1 MCLPASQSSS
11 SLVCICLFVSYYSP
25 SSLLP
30 CLFDFPVLPSV
41 FPYWSVNYNP
51 AKDSLSVVSPSAATT
66 LALSSRSALRARN
79 SALFSDRCSALSST
93 DSAEDLTASLSLSHQ
108 DSFSVPCKDFSKTVI
123 SIINHPDYNPNTYDN
138 DIALA
143 QLSSSVNFTDYIRP
157 VCLAAAGSV
166 LDEGLSSWVT
176 GWGYNEHLRFSN
188 ILQEVEI
195 PIVSN
200 QNCSIAYNGSVNIT
214 DNMMCA
220 GRLNDVF
227 KGPCLL
233 DDGGPLV
240 SKQGL
245 QWIQTGIT
253 IMDDACLEKNITG
266 VFTRVSQ
273 YQDWINSHISNE
285 KPGFIRVNFTTPTPN
300 TTPDPNPIPDPNST
314 PDPNPDPIPTP
325 DPYPY
330 IPDIFSRSSSSL
342 QLFPLSL
349 TFSIFSLIFCLFI
362 I

>member
-1 MCLPASQSSS
+1 MYCTQNLFGTFLVLSSS
-11 SLVCICLFVSYYSP
+11 V
-25 SSLLP
+25 
-30 CLFDFPVLPSV
+30 
-41 FPYWSVNYNP
+41 
-51 AKDSLSVVSPSAATT
+51 
-66 LALSSRSALRARN
+66 LSSVCGQAPFNTKIIGGGDATAGSWPWHVGITSAELQVSLCGGSLIN
-79 SALFSDRCSALSST
+79 KDWVLSST
-93 DSAEDLTASLSLSHQ
+93 FCINSYEIVIYLGRQSQRDPNPHQ
-108 DSFSVPCKDFSKTVI
+108 INRTVI
-123 SIINHPDYNPNTYDN
+123 NVINHPDYNLSTRDN
-138 DIALA
+138 DIALL

-166 LDEGLSSWVT
+166 FDEGLSSWAT
-176 GWGYNEHLRFSN
+176 GWGVNRRDMNDFTDSDLPN

-200 QNCSIAYNGSVNIT
+200 QNCSVAYNGSGVTIT
-214 DNMMCA
+214 DNMLCA
-220 GRLNDVF
+220 GRLNDAF
-227 KGPCLL
+227 KGPCFL

-253 IMDDACLEKNITG
+253 IMDDACFDKNITG

-300 TTPDPNPIPDPNST
+300 TTPDPNPIPDPNPT
-314 PDPNPDPIPTP
+314 PDPNATPDPIPTP
-325 DPYPY
+325 DPNATPDPIPTLYF
-330 IPDIFSRSSSSL
+330 PDIFSGSSPSL